1 MAGWTQDSGVRLEP
15 LLERYAAAG
24 LRHLLCTDVSRDGT
38 MAGPNLDLYKHIR
51 EIAPDVQLQASGGIR
66 DIADIVAADSIG
78 CSGAVLGKALIE
90 GRFQLTDAL
99 KQVRRC

>member
-1 MAGWTQDSGVRLEP
+1 M
-15 LLERYAAAG
+15 
-24 LRHLLCTDVSRDGT
+24 
-38 MAGPNLDLYKHIR
+38 R